1 MKIQEINA
9 KSQQL
14 SIRKLE
20 IKKTSKNKD
29 CIIYAGYDYIFHK
42 YGKNAIYYTCRRRCG
57 GRAKFSNTEFSI
69 TVKHLETCKPI
80 QNDSLSLTS
89 DFQGPSMK
97 LPVQDDSLS
106 LTSDFQ
112 GPSMKL
118 PVQDDSLSLTS
129 DFQGPSMKLPV
140 QADNALLMDAS
151 TQTNIS
157 LFSPTSNVCTA
168 ECQTLN
174 LQVLDITNSPIMNPE
189 VMEEID
195 AHNRII
201 NSPTIIQN
209 NQYSFI
215 TSKNNKKMIYY
226 NKYLYSH
233 DFGDLYYKC
242 RKNTCKGRGKF
253 GSHFTVTQTHNHLDD
268 EEYYHFL
275 VTINLLK
282 DQINIDTH
290 LSILKI
296 YQKVMRTRKLDLY
309 CINHPK
315 TLPTFLAVK
324 SIMGRVVQSTR
335 PSFPIN
341 NSSIILHDEHKLTI
355 DRRQFLLFNS
365 EDNKIF
371 IFTTYKLLSRLCLAE
386 KIFLD
391 GTFNASPKLFKQFYT
406 ISILINHTLIICVYI
421 LLPDKYKN
429 TYLNMFL
436 LLKIIVYL

>member
-89 DFQGPSMK
+89 DFQGPSIK

-118 PVQDDSLSLTS
+118 PVQDDSLSLIS

-151 TQTNIS
+151 TQTYIS

-201 NSPTIIQN
+201 NSP
-209 NQYSFI
+209 
-215 TSKNNKKMIYY
+215 SK
-226 NKYLYSH
+226 
-233 DFGDLYYKC
+233 
-242 RKNTCKGRGKF
+242 
-253 GSHFTVTQTHNHLDD
+253 
-268 EEYYHFL
+268 
-275 VTINLLK
+275 
-282 DQINIDTH
+282 
-290 LSILKI
+290 
-296 YQKVMRTRKLDLY
+296 
-309 CINHPK
+309 
-315 TLPTFLAVK
+315 
-324 SIMGRVVQSTR
+324 
-335 PSFPIN
+335 
-341 NSSIILHDEHKLTI
+341 
-355 DRRQFLLFNS
+355 
-365 EDNKIF
+365 
-371 IFTTYKLLSRLCLAE
+371 
-386 KIFLD
+386 
-391 GTFNASPKLFKQFYT
+391 
-406 ISILINHTLIICVYI
+406 
-421 LLPDKYKN
+421 
-429 TYLNMFL
+429 
-436 LLKIIVYL
+436 

>member
-80 QNDSLSLTS
+80 QN
-89 DFQGPSMK
+89 
-97 LPVQDDSLS
+97 DSLS

>member
-29 CIIYAGYDYIFHK
+29 CIIYAGYDYILHK

-80 QNDSLSLTS
+80 QNDSLSLAS
-89 DFQGPSMK
+89 CSQGPSVN

-118 PVQDDSLSLTS
+118 PVQDS
-129 DFQGPSMKLPV
+129 DCPKKRYISISTQT
-140 QADNALLMDAS
+140 DNALLMDAS

-201 NSPTIIQN
+201 NSPTIILN

-242 RKNTCKGRGKF
+242 RKNTCKGRG
-253 GSHFTVTQTHNHLDD
+253 
-268 EEYYHFL
+268 
-275 VTINLLK
+275 
-282 DQINIDTH
+282 
-290 LSILKI
+290 
-296 YQKVMRTRKLDLY
+296 
-309 CINHPK
+309 
-315 TLPTFLAVK
+315 
-324 SIMGRVVQSTR
+324 
-335 PSFPIN
+335 
-341 NSSIILHDEHKLTI
+341 
-355 DRRQFLLFNS
+355 
-365 EDNKIF
+365 
-371 IFTTYKLLSRLCLAE
+371 
-386 KIFLD
+386 
-391 GTFNASPKLFKQFYT
+391 
-406 ISILINHTLIICVYI
+406 
-421 LLPDKYKN
+421 
-429 TYLNMFL
+429 
-436 LLKIIVYL
+436 

>member
-118 PVQDDSLSLTS
+118 PVQDS
-129 DFQGPSMKLPV
+129 DCPKKRYISISTQT
-140 QADNALLMDAS
+140 DNTLLMDAS

-226 NKYLYSH
+226 NK
-233 DFGDLYYKC
+233 
-242 RKNTCKGRGKF
+242 
-253 GSHFTVTQTHNHLDD
+253 
-268 EEYYHFL
+268 
-275 VTINLLK
+275 
-282 DQINIDTH
+282 
-290 LSILKI
+290 
-296 YQKVMRTRKLDLY
+296 
-309 CINHPK
+309 
-315 TLPTFLAVK
+315 
-324 SIMGRVVQSTR
+324 
-335 PSFPIN
+335 
-341 NSSIILHDEHKLTI
+341 
-355 DRRQFLLFNS
+355 LF
-365 EDNKIF
+365 IQ
-371 IFTTYKLLSRLCLAE
+371 
-386 KIFLD
+386 
-391 GTFNASPKLFKQFYT
+391 P
-406 ISILINHTLIICVYI
+406 
-421 LLPDKYKN
+421 
-429 TYLNMFL
+429 
-436 LLKIIVYL
+436 